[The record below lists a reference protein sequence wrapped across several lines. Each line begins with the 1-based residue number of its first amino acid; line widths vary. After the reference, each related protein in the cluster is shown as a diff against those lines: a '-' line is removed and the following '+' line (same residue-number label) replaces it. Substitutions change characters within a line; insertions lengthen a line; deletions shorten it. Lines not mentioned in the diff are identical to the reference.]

1 MTTTPAGSQDIVL
14 QFAWNEAIE
23 DLYAS
28 WHRQVTAAEHLHKV
42 AADRLR
48 LRHLLVGS
56 AIVVASTLT
65 AAGAIAARRVGPRVL
80 ADLGI
85 DRDVSWVAVAAVASL
100 AALLAVVQMFARYAT
115 RAEGHRIA
123 ALRYGSLG
131 REMAATLTMP
141 REVRREPDHVLVDT
155 RERMSRYDD
164 ASPAIG
170 GAARRRRHQRSTA
183 IANEA

>member
-1 MTTTPAGSQDIVL
+1 MTTTPAGSQDIML

-28 WHRQVTAAEHLHKV
+28 WHRQVTAAEHLHQV

-48 LRHLLVGS
+48 LRHLVVGS
-56 AIVVASTLT
+56 AIVVASTMT
-65 AAGAIAARRVGPRVL
+65 AAGAIVARGVEPGVL
-80 ADLGI
+80 ADVGI
-85 DRDVSWVAVAAVASL
+85 DRDLLWVAVAAVASL
-100 AALLAVVQMFARYAT
+100 AAFLAVVQMFARYAT